1 MDSIKFEAYQI
12 SVYCDTAY
20 MIVKQHKDISVAIMR
35 QSMRLEE

>member
-20 MIVKQHKDISVAIMR
+20 MIVKRHKDISVAKLVFFTYAIN
-35 QSMRLEE
+35 